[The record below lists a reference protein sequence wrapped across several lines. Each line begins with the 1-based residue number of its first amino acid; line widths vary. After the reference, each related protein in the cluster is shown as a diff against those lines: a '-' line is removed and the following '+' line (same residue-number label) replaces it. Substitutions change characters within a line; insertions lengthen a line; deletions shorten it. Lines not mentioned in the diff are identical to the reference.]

1 MPILRKESEIHP
13 PELFSIPIESAP
25 WEIVHVRSRQEKLLA
40 RLCAERNQPFYL
52 PQVEKAVK
60 RSGRTFKS
68 FLPLFGGYLFI
79 RNTDETL
86 RVLRMT
92 SVVARV
98 IPVRDQ
104 ERLHSELQQLRALQE
119 AGAMLVPRVDLAPGD
134 AVRITE
140 GVFEGYTGIVV
151 RERDA
156 TRLVVSISALNK
168 AVTAEFP
175 RQSVRAVPGTG
186 KH

>member
-13 PELFSIPIESAP
+13 PDLFVIPVGDAP

-40 RLCAERNQPFYL
+40 RLCAERKQPFYL
-52 PQVEKAVK
+52 PQIEKAVE

-79 RNTDETL
+79 RHTDETL
-86 RVLRMT
+86 STLRMT

-98 IPVRDQ
+98 IPVNDQ
-104 ERLHSELQQLRALQE
+104 ERLHAELQQIRALQE
-119 AGAMLVPRVDLAPGD
+119 AGATLVPRVDLAPGD
-134 AVRITE
+134 AVRINE
-140 GVFEGYTGIVV
+140 GVFAGYTGVVV

-156 TRLVVSISALNK
+156 TRLIVSISALNK

-175 RQSVRAVPGTG
+175 KQSVRAVPGRG